1 MWTHWLGILP
11 IATSFMR
18 GYFHKVWTIGAV
30 FATSVNHWRKPEY
43 GFRHDMDVCTVFA
56 VGTYNVYRQPR
67 IWLPVNTVCL
77 YIWHISIKYK
87 KRWVHSFLHVIPV
100 SVYLLENY
108 IGIE

>member
-1 MWTHWLGILP
+1 
-11 IATSFMR
+11 MR

-56 VGTYNVYRQPR
+56 VGTYNVYRQPK
-67 IWLPVNTVCL
+67 IWGVVCPL
-77 YIWHISIKYK
+77 CLCIWRLSIKYNSHFI
-87 KRWVHSFLHVIPV
+87 HSFIHVIPV
-100 SVYLLENY
+100 SVYLLEDY